1 VTAIRFGLCCQF
13 LDAPIRFR
21 TATHRYVW
29 SLTPARRRSYLRQIG
44 ADNAAALTAAVTACR
59 SLGIGAFRIN
69 SQILPLG
76 THPRSGYTLERLDP
90 TGAVAEAFH
99 RAGELA
105 RAEDVRLSFHPDQFV
120 VLNSER
126 SEVVRSAV
134 EELEFQA
141 TIAELVGADTIVL
154 HGGSGAGGVEAAL
167 DRLARGID
175 RLSERARR
183 RVALEND
190 DRIFTPAALLPVCRA
205 EGIPLVY
212 DAHHHRCHADALGVD
227 EATDAA
233 AATWNGREPWTHIS
247 SPRDGWASP
256 NPRPHADYVDPAD
269 VPRSWLGRR
278 MTMDIE
284 AKEKDRA
291 VVRLMA
297 ALRRRKRS
305 A

>member
-29 SLTPARRRSYLRQIG
+29 TLTPARRRSYLRQIA
-44 ADNAAALTAAVTACR
+44 ADNAAALSAAVTACR

-76 THPRSGYTLERLDP
+76 THPRSGYTLDRLDP
-90 TGAVAEAFH
+90 TGTVAEAFR

-141 TIAELVGADTIVL
+141 AIAELVGADTIVL

-167 DRLARGID
+167 DRLARGIE
-175 RLSERARR
+175 RLSKRARS

-190 DRIFTPAALLPVCRA
+190 DRIFTPGALLPVCRA

-212 DAHHHRCHADALGVD
+212 DAHHHRCHPDALDVD

-256 NPRPHADYVDPAD
+256 NPRPHAGYIDPAD
-269 VPRSWLGRR
+269 VPRNWPGRR
-278 MTMDIE
+278 MTMDVE
-284 AKEKDRA
+284 AKEKERA
-291 VVRLMA
+291 VVRLMV
-297 ALRRRKRS
+297 ALKRRRRS